1 MAKSHCWSGSDYP
14 LPAEY
19 DPAWEQLDPNN
30 ITSADMFRKYL
41 IAQIMQGKTFIRL
54 KTTRSGACGGIACIV
69 PMIQVFPICMEVI
82 TLKQGVMST
91 Q

>member
-1 MAKSHCWSGSDYP
+1 
-14 LPAEY
+14 
-19 DPAWEQLDPNN
+19 
-30 ITSADMFRKYL
+30 MFRKYL

-54 KTTRSGACGGIACIV
+54 KTTRSGAYGGIACIV

-91 Q
+91 H